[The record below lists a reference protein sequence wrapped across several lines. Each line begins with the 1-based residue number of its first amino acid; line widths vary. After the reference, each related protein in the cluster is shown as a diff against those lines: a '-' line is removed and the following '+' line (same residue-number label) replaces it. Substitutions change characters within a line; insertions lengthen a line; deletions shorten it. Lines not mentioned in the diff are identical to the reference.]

1 MTKCRAWGC
10 AVIHVHQLAWRG
22 HGVTV
27 DALRHLSR
35 RAGRNLAETS
45 SDGPIWYALLSRRNF
60 GVLPHNP
67 AESFLLPDR
76 NTPTAM
82 LDTPNLN
89 ELTQRLVNVV
99 PADLRLIKGDL
110 EKNVQAILQASF
122 SRMNLV
128 SREEFDVQR
137 AVLARTR
144 EHLEALEQRVAE
156 LEQRILDR

>member
-1 MTKCRAWGC
+1 M
-10 AVIHVHQLAWRG
+10 
-22 HGVTV
+22 
-27 DALRHLSR
+27 
-35 RAGRNLAETS
+35 
-45 SDGPIWYALLSRRNF
+45 
-60 GVLPHNP
+60 LPRNP
-67 AESFLLPDR
+67 AQPFHLQDP
-76 NTPTAM
+76 NTLTAM
-82 LDTPNLN
+82 LDTPSLN

-156 LEQRILDR
+156 LEQRILER

>member
-1 MTKCRAWGC
+1 MTKYRAWGC

-22 HGVTV
+22 HGVIV
-27 DALRHLSR
+27 DASCHFYR

-45 SDGPIWYALLSRRNF
+45 SEGPIWYPFRRRRNF

-67 AESFLLPDR
+67 AEPFLLPDR

-82 LDTPNLN
+82 LETPKLN

-110 EKNVQAILQASF
+110 EKNIHAILQASF

-144 EHLEALEQRVAE
+144 EQLEALEQRVAE

>member
-1 MTKCRAWGC
+1 M
-10 AVIHVHQLAWRG
+10 
-22 HGVTV
+22 
-27 DALRHLSR
+27 
-35 RAGRNLAETS
+35 
-45 SDGPIWYALLSRRNF
+45 
-60 GVLPHNP
+60 LPRNP
-67 AESFLLPDR
+67 AQPFDLQDP
-76 NTPTAM
+76 NTLTAM
-82 LDTPNLN
+82 LDTPSLN

-137 AVLARTR
+137 TVLARTR